1 MGKVGKF
8 NNVQEIR
15 LAKKTNFVEFIEDIW
30 VYSEPAIIMI
40 SFSIGFM
47 LCPSLK
53 TGQTAGDLLY
63 HKSRDTTGNS
73 GYWGRGWVGGG
84 GGEADKGHM
93 IVSMTPAAR
102 VTLETVQVR
111 SLNGYC
117 NVDDPTT
124 TASSAW

>member
-84 GGEADKGHM
+84 GGGGRQGSHDRQHDTCCTRHIGDC
-93 IVSMTPAAR
+93 P
-102 VTLETVQVR
+102 
-111 SLNGYC
+111 
-117 NVDDPTT
+117 
-124 TASSAW
+124 SALVKWLL